1 MTSTPHPDIA
11 IEAIAEFLAEQSD
24 PADDRYVFAYRI
36 TIRNQGR
43 QPAQLISRHWIIT
56 DGNGA
61 VEEVRGIGVI
71 GEQPL
76 LQPGESFQYQSGC
89 VLKTP
94 VGTMEGSY
102 QMSRE
107 DGERFDA
114 AIPPFVLAMPR
125 ALH

>member
-1 MTSTPHPDIA
+1 MTSTPHPEIA
-11 IEAIAEFLAEQSD
+11 IEAVAEFLAEQSD
-24 PADDRYVFAYRI
+24 PAEDRYVFAYRI
-36 TIRNQGR
+36 TIRNQSR

-102 QMSRE
+102 QMSGD
-107 DGERFDA
+107 DGQRFDA
-114 AIPPFVLAMPR
+114 PIPPFVLAMPR

>member
-11 IEAIAEFLAEQSD
+11 IEAVAEFLAEQSE
-24 PADDRYVFAYRI
+24 PAEGRYVFAYRI
-36 TIRNQGR
+36 TIHNQGR
-43 QPAQLISRHWIIT
+43 QAAQLISRHWIIT

-114 AIPPFVLAMPR
+114 PIPPFVLAMPR